1 MDKKKFRINFFDII
15 IAVVVIVVA
24 GGVYFFTNKESVVE
38 TKKIV
43 YTFELNS
50 LPKGIADGIEIGD
63 KLTDGVKNYNMGTVI
78 GIEKTNYTILTTD
91 YTTNTI
97 KESVVPDKER
107 AVVTVEANVTEN
119 GADYKVDGNFLVKT
133 GLEVNVHGPGYA
145 GSGYIISINR

>member
-1 MDKKKFRINFFDII
+1 
-15 IAVVVIVVA
+15 
-24 GGVYFFTNKESVVE
+24 
-38 TKKIV
+38 
-43 YTFELNS
+43 
-50 LPKGIADGIEIGD
+50 
-63 KLTDGVKNYNMGTVI
+63 MGTVI
-78 GIEKTNYTILTTD
+78 GVEKTDYTILTTD